1 MQTMACSTVR
11 AQGTTAVI
19 NLPRQ
24 EKAWHLAFNQ
34 PAGQD
39 NVISHHWMAA
49 ARSTAELLEAGF
61 VFPHTA

>member
-1 MQTMACSTVR
+1 
-11 AQGTTAVI
+11 VI

-61 VFPHTA
+61 IFPHTA